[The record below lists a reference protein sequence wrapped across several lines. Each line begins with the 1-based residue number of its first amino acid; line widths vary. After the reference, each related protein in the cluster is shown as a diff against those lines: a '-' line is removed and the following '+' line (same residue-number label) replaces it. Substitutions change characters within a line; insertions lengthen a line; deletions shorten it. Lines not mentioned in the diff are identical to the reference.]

1 MSDSYRRRAGERIR
15 TADLPLTRSFHLL
28 GSTAALLVSA
38 GFLIVWLRLDVCGFR
53 PVLARGRHGTGP
65 RRSGARRSLP
75 PCVNQC
81 SLSGPRLRTGEPLT
95 SLPLWCCPHW
105 GDNTWAF
112 PFPSPSLVPMKDLSR
127 GPVWSPNGRPYWVRV
142 SRAGAGK
149 ILPRPRRTVGGEK
162 AGRPEPYKRG
172 TGRQPRVDGSVG
184 AGRPG
189 ARRRRRAG
197 R

>member
-1 MSDSYRRRAGERIR
+1 M
-15 TADLPLTRSFHLL
+15 
-28 GSTAALLVSA
+28 LVSA

-53 PVLARGRHGTGP
+53 SVLARGWHGAGP

-105 GDNTWAF
+105 DDNIWAF
-112 PFPSPSLVPMKDLSR
+112 SFPSPSLVPMKDLSR

-142 SRAGAGK
+142 PRAGAGK
-149 ILPRPRRTVGGEK
+149 ILPRPRRTSGGET
-162 AGRPEPYKRG
+162 AGADEAIRTGARG
-172 TGRQPRVDGSVG
+172 RSPRVDCSG
-184 AGRPG
+184 G
-189 ARRRRRAG
+189 ARRPGG
-197 R
+197 RGLGACGRQSWVRVVAVARHG